1 MRAHGGG
8 HVVCGGWP
16 MSSWLL
22 LTLLLVALLVLTL
35 LGLSWRRL
43 RAALA
48 FEQRRFDDVFN
59 GVGLSLFLF
68 DLSALPAFLQRAG
81 IADEQSLDAW
91 LEANPQRQLELIQQ
105 VRVVEA
111 NPLALELFGA
121 RSVAELESLMQRDPH
136 LGNKTGARYQLILAV
151 LQRRPQLEINT
162 QVQQVD
168 GRIRYAWMAM
178 RLPQRVSDYRAV
190 AVSIS
195 DITERRKV
203 ERDIKERERFWAGV
217 VKAVP
222 DVVFVRDIEDD
233 QFSFSNRPI
242 ALLLGYNEAEV
253 ASLPAD
259 YRDALLHP
267 ADIEFMRVQRKQL
280 GQLEDGK
287 VQEWRVRW
295 QHKTD
300 GWHWFNLRARVLSR
314 STDGRVKQVIGVVR
328 DITRQTRDSER
339 LQASEQR
346 YRLLAENITD
356 VIWSTGADFE
366 LDYISPSVVHQLGYQ
381 PEQLIEAGFVS
392 VVADDRYRLF
402 MGELLRELAPRVKD
416 AEQAAELRAQ
426 NFRRQVT
433 FDCIRAD
440 GHKCPIEMRISLMW
454 APDGG
459 FLGLLGIARDISE
472 QRRTENR
479 LRMAATV
486 FENTTGAIVVTDPAG
501 YIVQVNANFTQITGY
516 QPEDVLDQQP
526 ALFFSERHAP
536 DFYRDMQRTLVKEGR
551 WEGEAWYRRA
561 SGESFP
567 SWSGIN
573 AVYDNEGDLV
583 SYVSF
588 FVDVSERKASEAR
601 IESLAYYDPL
611 TGLPNRTL
619 FQDRISSALQL
630 AARRQEWVAVLFLDL
645 DRFKPINDTLG
656 HAAGDAMLKQ
666 VARRLRD
673 CVRDSDTVARMGGDE
688 FTLLLGG
695 IRDREAALS
704 TSVHVAE
711 KVLEA
716 LAPAFILQERE
727 FFISASIGI
736 ALYPQDDLD
745 AESLLKHA
753 DTAMYHAKENGKNN
767 FQFFQ
772 QDMNARA
779 LERLALENDLRRA
792 LLENA
797 FSLHYQP
804 QFDCL
809 EGHLVG
815 AEALLRWQHPER
827 GAVSPALF
835 VPVAEEIGVI
845 GALGEWVLDSACRQ
859 LAAWQADGHKLPRLG
874 INLSGRQFTEG
885 GLVEQVASV
894 LQRHAINPQ
903 LIELELTES
912 VLLEDVEGTMRTLRQ
927 LKALGVSIAVD
938 DFGTGYS
945 SLSYLKDFPID
956 TLKIDRSFIAPI
968 GQQGADARLVEAIVA
983 LGRSLRLQVVAEGVE
998 TQAQLQHLCA
1008 LHCDE
1013 VQGFYLGRPMPAE
1026 RFFAATSG

>member
-1 MRAHGGG
+1 
-8 HVVCGGWP
+8 
-16 MSSWLL
+16 MSNLVLL
-22 LTLLLVALLVLTL
+22 LLLLIAVVFLALVLLEARRRKLVRL
-35 LGLSWRRL
+35 LASQ
-43 RAALA
+43 
-48 FEQRRFDDVFN
+48 QRRFDDVFN

-68 DLSALPAFLQRAG
+68 NLSALPSFLHREG
-81 IADEQSLDAW
+81 IHDQQTLDGWIA
-91 LEANPQRQLELIQQ
+91 ANPLRQLELIQQ

-111 NPLALELFGA
+111 NSLALELFGA
-121 RSVAELESLMQRDPH
+121 GSVTALESLIWRDPD
-136 LGNKTGARYQLILAV
+136 LRKSGARYQLILAV
-151 LQRRPQLEINT
+151 LERRPQLELNT
-162 QVQQVD
+162 LVRRLD
-168 GRIRYAWMAM
+168 GAIRYVWMVM
-178 RLPQRVSDYRAV
+178 RLPQRISDYGAV

-203 ERDIKERERFWAGV
+203 ERAVKERERFWAGV

-222 DVVFVRDIEDD
+222 DVVFVRNMLD
-233 QFSFSNRPI
+233 QQFDFSNRPI
-242 ALLLGYNEAEV
+242 AYMLGYSEDEI
-253 ASLPAD
+253 SRLPAN
-259 YRDALLHP
+259 YRDTLLHP
-267 ADIEFMRVQRKQL
+267 DD
-280 GQLEDGK
+280 LEHMQVHRNLLQTLVDDQ
-287 VQEWRVRW
+287 VLEWRIRW
-295 QHKTD
+295 RHKTD

-314 STDGRVKQVIGVVR
+314 FNDGQVKQVIGVVR
-328 DITRQTRDSER
+328 DITQQTLDSER

-356 VIWSTGADFE
+356 VIWSTDANFE
-366 LDYISPSVVHQLGYQ
+366 LDYISPSVVYQLGYQ

-392 VVADDRYRLF
+392 VVADERYRQF
-402 MGELLRELAPRVKD
+402 MADLLRELAPQVRD
-416 AEQAAELRAQ
+416 PQSLAHLRAQ
-426 NFRRQVT
+426 NIRRQVT

-454 APDGG
+454 DPAGE

-516 QPEDVLDQQP
+516 APEEVIDHQPGM
-526 ALFFSERHAP
+526 FFSEDHAP
-536 DFYRDMQRTLVKEGR
+536 GFYRELQRVLLKEGR
-551 WEGEAWYRRA
+551 WEGELWYRRR
-561 SGESFP
+561 SGEPFP

-573 AVYDNEGDLV
+573 AVYDHEGDLV

-601 IESLAYYDPL
+601 IESLAYYDAL

-619 FQDRISSALQL
+619 FQDRINSALQL
-630 AARRQEWVAVLFLDL
+630 AARREEWVVVLFLDL

-666 VARRLRD
+666 VAQRLRD
-673 CVRDSDTVARMGGDE
+673 CVRESDTVARMGGDE

-695 IRDREAALS
+695 VRDREEALS

-745 AESLLKHA
+745 AERLLKHA
-753 DTAMYHAKENGKNN
+753 DTAMYHAKETGKNN

-772 QDMNARA
+772 QDMNDRA

-792 LLENA
+792 LLDNA

-809 EGHLVG
+809 EGNLVG
-815 AEALLRWQHPER
+815 AEALLRWQHPQR

-835 VPVAEEIGVI
+835 VPVAEEIGLI
-845 GALGEWVLDSACRQ
+845 GALGEWVLDTACRQ
-859 LAAWQADGHKLPRLG
+859 LAAWHAEGQVLPRMA
-874 INLSGRQFTEG
+874 INLSGRQFAEG
-885 GLVEQVASV
+885 GLVEHVAQA

-903 LIELELTES
+903 WIELELTES
-912 VLLEDVEGTMRTLRQ
+912 VLLEDVDSTMRTLRQ
-927 LKALGVSIAVD
+927 LKTLGVSIAVD

-968 GQQGADARLVEAIVA
+968 GQEGADTRLVEAIIA
-983 LGRSLRLQVVAEGVE
+983 LGRSLRLRVLAEGAE
-998 TQAQLQHLCA
+998 NQAQLQRLCE
-1008 LHCDE
+1008 LDCDE
-1013 VQGFYLGRPMPAE
+1013 VQGFYLGHPLPAE
-1026 RFFAATSG
+1026 RFFALTLSGQ